1 MLDEELQ
8 SNEDREVLETA
19 LQFTTNK
26 GKQSE
31 VMEKRIK
38 DLENHIK
45 LKIANNYFQVRKAF
59 LALDTDFDGYIT
71 VEDLMR
77 WLGSN
82 DNVNYNDLKKL
93 IMDKDPQK
101 SGRLGYSEFSK
112 WLGGTIHQT
121 AGFYFRHDSQ
131 KNP

>member
-1 MLDEELQ
+1 M
-8 SNEDREVLETA
+8 
-19 LQFTTNK
+19 
-26 GKQSE
+26 
-31 VMEKRIK
+31 
-38 DLENHIK
+38 
-45 LKIANNYFQVRKAF
+45 RKAF

-131 KNP
+131 KNPQFERHNQLHKVVLPEENVTACRVACISSLEEQFGKKVYE

>member
-1 MLDEELQ
+1 M
-8 SNEDREVLETA
+8 
-19 LQFTTNK
+19 
-26 GKQSE
+26 
-31 VMEKRIK
+31 
-38 DLENHIK
+38 
-45 LKIANNYFQVRKAF
+45 RKAF

-112 WLGGTIHQT
+112 WLRGTIHQT

-131 KNP
+131 KNPQFERHNQLHKVVLPEENVTAC

>member
-1 MLDEELQ
+1 M
-8 SNEDREVLETA
+8 
-19 LQFTTNK
+19 
-26 GKQSE
+26 
-31 VMEKRIK
+31 
-38 DLENHIK
+38 
-45 LKIANNYFQVRKAF
+45 RKAF

-121 AGFYFRHDSQ
+121 AGFYFRHDS
-131 KNP
+131 